1 MKNDILVLKAKFEN
15 IKKRGWIESMRKGA
29 TGIGYT
35 FETLLGKPE
44 ESFPVPDFGEI
55 EIKTQHINSKEF
67 MTLFNA
73 NPDGDYL
80 FPIKDLHK
88 KYGFPDKKNPNY
100 KVFFAAVYSYA
111 NYAGKNYRFRLHI
124 DNKKELIRLIAIDR
138 AGNMID
144 TKTTWSFKMLKE
156 KLNCKLKYLAIVK
169 ANSKY
174 RNGKFYY
181 KYEKINFYKF
191 KDFDTFIR
199 LIENGTIRITF
210 KVSVYRDG
218 QKAGLYDNHGTGFDI
233 DKNKIESLF
242 TKVY

>member
-1 MKNDILVLKAKFEN
+1 MLEDIIALKTKFED
-15 IKKRGWIESMRKGA
+15 IKKLGWIESMRKGT

-35 FETLLGKPE
+35 FETLLGKSE
-44 ESFPVPDFGEI
+44 ESFPIPDFGEI
-55 EIKTQHINSKEF
+55 EIKTQHINSKECT
-67 MTLFNA
+67 TLFNA

-80 FPIKDLHK
+80 FPIKNLHE

-124 DNKKELIRLIAIDR
+124 DKKRELIRLIAIDR

-169 ANSKY
+169 ANSRYK
-174 RNGKFYY
+174 NEKFYY
-181 KYEKINFYKF
+181 KYEKINFYKL
-191 KDFDTFIR
+191 KGFDTFLQ
-199 LIENGTIRITF
+199 LIEEGIIRITF
-210 KVSVYRDG
+210 KVSVYRNG
-218 QKAGLYDNHGTGFDI
+218 LKAGLYDNHGTGFDI
-233 DKNKIESLF
+233 NKDKIETLF
-242 TKVY
+242 TKIY